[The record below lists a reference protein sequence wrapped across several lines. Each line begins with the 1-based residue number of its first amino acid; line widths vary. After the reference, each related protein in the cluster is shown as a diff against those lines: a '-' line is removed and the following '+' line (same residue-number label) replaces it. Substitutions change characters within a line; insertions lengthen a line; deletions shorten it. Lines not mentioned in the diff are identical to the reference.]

1 MAPRPTAANRGKRSP
16 APRQRR
22 PKAQSR
28 RWPGRRRPDRQRAS
42 WRWLLVLV
50 VGAVTADVI
59 ADQQDG
65 IPRLGTLGLA
75 VGLTDASDEIKVS
88 ANKCVDKMGADGFLS
103 SGMGGVRG
111 EARSRDKLPVER
123 GRVHLRTTGG
133 G

>member
-59 ADQQDG
+59 ADQRDG
-65 IPRLGTLGLA
+65 IARLGTLGHEVVLQA
-75 VGLTDASDEIKVS
+75 GANALQVRAQPGVRSEERRVGKEGVS
-88 ANKCVDKMGADGFLS
+88 AC
-103 SGMGGVRG
+103 
-111 EARSRDKLPVER
+111 RSRWWPTHYKKNNKQNNK
-123 GRVHLRTTGG
+123 TS
-133 G
+133 

>member
-59 ADQQDG
+59 ADQRDG
-65 IPRLGTLGLA
+65 IARLGTLGHEVVLQA
-75 VGLTDASDEIKVS
+75 G
-88 ANKCVDKMGADGFLS
+88 ANALQVRAQPGVVEVVAGAFLR
-103 SGMGGVRG
+103 SGMGGVLG
-111 EARSRDKLPVER
+111 EAVDQEI
-123 GRVHLRTTGG
+123 GRAHV
-133 G
+133 